1 MLISLIGY
9 RGTGKTTVGQLLAD
23 RLGWTCIDTDFE
35 VEQQTGVSIKQ
46 LFELEGESGFRDRE
60 SEVIRVAT
68 RRFKS
73 VLSLGGG
80 AILRDQNRQA
90 ISVAGPV
97 VWLNAS
103 AKELYRRISDD
114 PLSVQQR
121 PNLTSDGGFQ
131 EIQTVLAQ
139 RIPIYQACSDC
150 QIDTEGKTPRQITDE
165 IISKLDLTPQD
176 GIS

>member
-35 VEQQTGVSIKQ
+35 VDQQTGVSIKQ
-46 LFELEGESGFRDRE
+46 LFELEGEPGFRDRE
-60 SEVIRVAT
+60 SKVIRMVT

-80 AILRDQNRQA
+80 AILREENRQA
-90 ISVAGPV
+90 ITVAGPV
-97 VWLNAS
+97 VWLHAS
-103 AKELYRRISDD
+103 AEELNRRISDD
-114 PLSVQQR
+114 PISNMQR
-121 PNLTSDGGFQ
+121 PNLTSDGGLQ
-131 EIQTVLAQ
+131 EIQNVLAE
-139 RIPIYQACSDC
+139 RTPIYQACSDC

-176 GIS
+176 GMS